1 METKESGANPDRP
14 PTFDAQFVLTKG
26 GRMERFLRDLRTL
39 KFLAGTFFLWATK
52 GWAVRRAYRQARA
65 SGKPLVLER
74 DVLPILQGKRR

>member
-1 METKESGANPDRP
+1 MKTDAGDTRPDRP

-26 GRMERFLRDLRTL
+26 GRMARFWRDLRTM

-52 GWAVRRAYRQARA
+52 GRAVRRAYRQARA
-65 SGKPLVLER
+65 SGEPFVLER

>member
-1 METKESGANPDRP
+1 MARSSDRP

-26 GRMERFLRDLRTL
+26 GRIDRLWRDLRVL
-39 KFLAGTFFLWATK
+39 KFLGATFWMWLTK
-52 GWAVRRAYRQARA
+52 GRIVRRAYRDARL